1 MQKQE
6 KNKKVEEVMKKA
18 EKSDKKYIF
27 IISDEKDAKLTEML
41 LKENKIKYIMEE
53 K

>member
-1 MQKQE
+1 
-6 KNKKVEEVMKKA
+6 MKKA
-18 EKSDKKYIF
+18 ETSDKRYIF

-41 LKENKIKYIMEE
+41 LRENKIKYIMEE